1 MSKLKMAILDL
12 DMTLINTIH
21 RFYTVYNRVRRSY
34 RLCEIGFKEFIEN
47 FREDK
52 LTEILNPLSKAEK
65 ERFWKEFRKMYSNFI
80 SPYDR
85 PYCGAKETLR
95 YLKGIGLTVIVS
107 TGREAE
113 PEKILKEL
121 RHFKLA
127 PYVDEVYTIA
137 QQDPSEEDLL
147 FSRKGILA
155 LILRKHQVG
164 GDETIFVADYW
175 VDMEAGRKA
184 GVITVGVLTGL
195 KSKGIL
201 KKHGA
206 RYVIKGIWELPNL
219 LSKCFSLK

>member
-1 MSKLKMAILDL
+1 MSKLKIAILDL
-12 DMTLINTIH
+12 DMTLVNTIH
-21 RFYTVYNRVRRSY
+21 RFYIVYNRVRRNY
-34 RLCEIGFKEFIEN
+34 GLCEIGFREFIEN

-52 LTEILNPLSKAEK
+52 LTEILNPLLKIEK
-65 ERFWKEFRKMYSNFI
+65 ERFWKEFRKIYSNFI

-95 YLKGIGLTVIVS
+95 YLKGRGLSVIVS
-107 TGREAE
+107 TGRETE

-121 RHFKLA
+121 RHFKLDT
-127 PYVDEVYTIA
+127 YVDEVYTLA
-137 QQDPSEEDLL
+137 QQDPSEEDFL
-147 FSRKGILA
+147 FSRKGILT
-155 LILRKHQVG
+155 LILRKHQVS

-184 GVITVGVLTGL
+184 GVITIGVLTGL
-195 KSKGIL
+195 KSEELL

-219 LSKCFSLK
+219 LSECFSLK